1 MQRTIIAMVI
11 SLIAALPAY
20 SASPDSAR
28 LGRAKDFMADEQW
41 TRAIAELRAAVADP
55 KEKSKDEA
63 LYWLAH
69 SLNQSGDAASAIETI
84 RRLESEYPSS
94 LWVKP
99 AGSLRVDIAIH
110 LKRDDVLWWTAV
122 PPPPPAAPRAS
133 RRTRI
138 PVPPAP
144 APGAETTVP
153 PAPPEPP
160 APAPMAVPPRPPK
173 GVPAEPPAPPKP
185 AAWFPEIYQPDTEQ
199 RIQALGSLIR
209 SDAVRVIPML
219 KEIALDSD
227 NPGDAR
233 RAMFVMMQSGR
244 PEARD
249 AVVQVAKAG
258 PEPARVAAVRELGR
272 FGGPEVSEDLMQV
285 YVTADLAV
293 KQQVVVSL
301 GERLERASLF
311 RIVQSEKDPTVRN
324 SAIVKLAQAGG
335 SEQLRSLYKRAEF
348 AAKLP
353 IIVGF
358 FSAGAED
365 ELIRVAEEES
375 DQKLRAEAIRRLRLM
390 GTPKAKAYLEKV
402 DHKR

>member
-1 MQRTIIAMVI
+1 MQRTIFAVVI
-11 SLIAALPAY
+11 SLIVALPAY
-20 SASPDSAR
+20 PALPDSAR

-41 TRAIAELRAAVADP
+41 PRAIAELRAAIADP

-69 SLNQSGDAASAIETI
+69 SLNQSGDSASAIETI

-122 PPPPPAAPRAS
+122 PPPPAPRPGK
-133 RRTRI
+133 RVRM

-144 APGAETTVP
+144 APGADPVMP
-153 PAPPEPP
+153 PAPPAPP

-173 GVPAEPPAPPKP
+173 AVPPEPPAPPKP
-185 AAWFPEIYQPDTEQ
+185 SAWFPEIYQPDTEL

-219 KEIALDSD
+219 KEIALDSE

-244 PEARD
+244 PEARA

-272 FGGPEVSEDLMQV
+272 FGGPEVSDDLMQV

-301 GERLERASLF
+301 GERLERAPLF
-311 RIVQSEKDPTVRN
+311 LIVQSEKDPTVRN

-335 SEQLRSLYKRAEF
+335 SEQLRSLYRRAEF

-375 DQKLRAEAIRRLRLM
+375 DPKLRGEAIRRLRLM
-390 GTPKAKAYLEKV
+390 GTPKAKAYLEKI
-402 DHKR
+402 DRKR